1 MKLLWA
7 FAMLFMLSTLAF
19 AELVEISAGPYNI
32 SFDLNTTMAYNVTL
46 HPEVEDNESSWYYV
60 DIMFDNNTR
69 AAIGV
74 TAYKDWQC
82 AEYPCV
88 YWENLYLE
96 AAKESGEIQN
106 GNASE
111 TTIDGKEGYIIRQEI
126 LVPITDRVVN
136 STIAE
141 YWLDAEEIEGYGLMA
156 AKTEVEMISMLPEN
170 LTEDLLNTIHVEV
183 NPQSSTLTTMSY
195 EGDPMITVRDQTDA
209 DPMGVVIIPEVVS
222 QGPAY
227 VVVLDQAG
235 NVLGYQSV
243 ADGVNKDVEVTLNST
258 PSSQWLYATLNK
270 GGAVRSPWW
279 KYPFVPD
286 ADYTSGVFLDSRAVS
301 IDSRGGQAWLDAEGS
316 TSRMS
321 PNYSREKCMEQLKRD
336 GYPQSTASFYC
347 D

>member
-1 MKLLWA
+1 MKLFWVL
-7 FAMLFMLSTLAF
+7 AMLFILPALAF
-19 AELVEISAGPYNI
+19 AEPVEISAGPYNI
-32 SFDLNTTMAYNVTL
+32 SFDLDTAMEYNVTL
-46 HPEVEDNESSWYYV
+46 HPEVEDNESSWYYL

-88 YWENLYLE
+88 YWENLYLQ
-96 AAKESGEIQN
+96 AAKDAGEIQN
-106 GNASE
+106 GSASE
-111 TTIDGKEGYIIRQEI
+111 ATIDGKDGYIIRQEI
-126 LVPITDRVVN
+126 LNPITNRVVN

-170 LTEDLLNTIHVEV
+170 LTEDLLNTIHIEV

-209 DPMGVVIIPEVVS
+209 DPLGEVIIPEVTS
-222 QGPAY
+222 QGLAY

-243 ADGVNKDVEVTLNST
+243 ADGVNGECGSHTEQHAEQPVALCHTEQGRGRQVPLVEVPLC
-258 PSSQWLYATLNK
+258 
-270 GGAVRSPWW
+270 
-279 KYPFVPD
+279 
-286 ADYTSGVFLDSRAVS
+286 SR
-301 IDSRGGQAWLDAEGS
+301 
-316 TSRMS
+316 
-321 PNYSREKCMEQLKRD
+321 C
-336 GYPQSTASFYC
+336 
-347 D
+347 